1 MVKFY
6 LNVSATLDGVTNFQ
20 PIDTPESPFEYT
32 FTIQCTKC
40 RTTHD
45 KPITINRFE
54 EHDITGSRGE
64 ASFVFRCKECKSE
77 HSISILRT
85 TKSLTLDDDK
95 KSIPILE
102 IDARGLDI
110 EKFIPDGLYQA
121 IGAESNT
128 KFNDFEFDDG
138 EWYDYDDKAGAEVS
152 ITEVEWDVARS

>member
-6 LNVSATLDGVTNFQ
+6 LKVAATLEGVTNFQ

-54 EHDITGSRGE
+54 SHEISGSRGE

-77 HSISILRT
+77 HSASIIRT
-85 TKSLTLDDDK
+85 NRSLTVDDELK
-95 KSIPILE
+95 TVPILE
-102 IDARGLDI
+102 IDARGLDLV
-110 EKFIPDGLYQA
+110 EFIPDGQFESV
-121 IGAESNT
+121 GAESGT
-128 KFNDFEFDDG
+128 KFTGFELDDG
-138 EWYDYDDKAGAEVS
+138 EWYDYDDKEGAEVS
-152 ITEVEWDVARS
+152 ITEVKWDVARS